1 MRARHFAATG
11 LLALAAGL
19 GCAGTAAAA
28 NPVII
33 EPDPVSPG
41 GQFAV
46 FDGGNCDSAGGQAVF
61 RSHEQGGSDGQDIPA
76 VKLGSLR
83 GLMGAMATVPEHARP
98 GVYDVTIKCT
108 TVSRSQVTTT
118 LTVHDSS
125 AKPGQSAPGSSGA
138 GPSASWPSA
147 PTDRPGREDQPPSSG
162 HYGQGGETGPKGTT
176 HAGLGGSTGPNT
188 PETLA
193 GVTLLATAGA
203 ATFHQYRRRR
213 SS

>member
-11 LLALAAGL
+11 LLALAVGL
-19 GCAGTAAAA
+19 GCAGTAAA

-33 EPDPVSPG
+33 EPDPVTPG
-41 GQFAV
+41 SQFAV
-46 FDGGNCDSAGGQAVF
+46 FDGGNCDGAGGQAVF
-61 RSHEQGGSDGQDIPA
+61 RSREQGGSDGQDIPA

-83 GLMGAMATVPEHARP
+83 GLTGAMATVPEHARP

-108 TVSRSQVTTT
+108 TVTKSQVTTT
-118 LTVHDSS
+118 FTVHDSS
-125 AKPGQSAPGSSGA
+125 AKPGQSGSGPGAGSAAPGSSA
-138 GPSASWPSA
+138 QS
-147 PTDRPGREDQPPSSG
+147 DRPGHEDQSGSSG
-162 HYGQGGETGPKGTT
+162 HYGQPGETGPKGTS

-203 ATFHQYRRRR
+203 ATFQQYRRRR